1 MKTKGKDWRYE
12 KEYRIL
18 LAYREIKENVV
29 KFNKDIL
36 KEVILGSRV
45 DENFKK
51 RVLDIIQKDYLEKG
65 YCVEVFESSLD
76 DQRYKLNI
84 KRIN

>member
-1 MKTKGKDWRYE
+1 M
-12 KEYRIL
+12 
-18 LAYREIKENVV
+18 AYREIKENVV

-45 DENFKK
+45 DESFKK
-51 RVLDIIQKDYLEKG
+51 RVLDIVQKDYLEKG

-84 KRIN
+84 KKIN